1 MVRKLSVIA
10 AAIAIVSSSVLP
22 AGAASH
28 TVEIPGRF
36 FQPSRL
42 VVRVGD
48 TVRWTNMDNT
58 RHSVSANS
66 SAQAQGESFD
76 SGANCPG
83 GLPLLRNCIEP
94 GESFSHTFARV
105 GTFTYRCRIHGD
117 DTSFAACRMCGQVLV
132 RERPS
137 EPTIA
142 PTTAGPTSSD
152 TPTTSTSPSVTASG
166 TPTATGSSPIASGRP
181 PGDSGSLPVIPIAA
195 GAVLLLG
202 ASAFFVYRSMLK
214 S

>member
-1 MVRKLSVIA
+1 MRKL
-10 AAIAIVSSSVLP
+10 AIVVAVSAAVAAGLLP
-22 AGAASH
+22 AGADTR
-28 TVEIPGRF
+28 TVEIPGRS
-36 FQPSRL
+36 FQPAQLR
-42 VVRVGD
+42 VFVGD
-48 TVRWTNMDNT
+48 TVRWVNVDNS
-58 RHSVSANS
+58 RHSVSANT

-83 GLPLLRNCIEP
+83 GLLFRNCLEP
-94 GESFSHTFARV
+94 GESFSHTFTRV
-105 GTFTYRCRIHGD
+105 GTFTYRCRIHGS

-132 RERPS
+132 RERPT

-142 PTTAGPTSSD
+142 PTTAGPTS
-152 TPTTSTSPSVTASG
+152 TGTATTSTSPSVTASG
-166 TPTATGSSPIASGRP
+166 TPTATGSSPIASGSP
-181 PGDSGSLPVIPIAA
+181 PDGDSSLPVIPIAA